1 MLELDRALV
10 RVNYKM
16 AVCSVQVPLFLM
28 NLLERGKKMKRRGRR
43 QKTVYLNGIEEQR
56 KREIKVKEQGWG
68 KTKSG

>member
-1 MLELDRALV
+1 
-10 RVNYKM
+10 M

-28 NLLERGKKMKRRGRR
+28 NLREKKIKKRGRR
-43 QKTVYLNGIEEQR
+43 QKKVYLNDIEEQW

>member
-1 MLELDRALV
+1 
-10 RVNYKM
+10 
-16 AVCSVQVPLFLM
+16 
-28 NLLERGKKMKRRGRR
+28 MKRRGRR

>member
-28 NLLERGKKMKRRGRR
+28 NLLEREKIKKRGE
-43 QKTVYLNGIEEQR
+43 KAEESVFKWCR
-56 KREIKVKEQGWG
+56 GAMEEGN
-68 KTKSG
+68 